1 MYIVHIHVH
10 VHVVSKMYMYMYIR
24 HYGIWKR
31 WISATSACVM
41 CNVHVKEDKYTNIVV
56 PIVRL
61 VGLLPLAN
69 ARPRQDV
76 MGKVHV
82 QCIIGER
89 ERANLVVQLARIFYI
104 YIYISLCLSCLSDH
118 R

>member
-1 MYIVHIHVH
+1 M
-10 VHVVSKMYMYMYIR
+10 
-24 HYGIWKR
+24 
-31 WISATSACVM
+31 TSACVM
-41 CNVHVKEDKYTNIVV
+41 CNVHVKEDKYTNVVV

-82 QCIIGER
+82 QCII
-89 ERANLVVQLARIFYI
+89 LYTCI
-104 YIYISLCLSCLSDH
+104 YIVHVACSSLLQFKVHVCCYRL
-118 R
+118 